1 MALQVKAL
9 QDKVSELIAMSES
22 QGIMAIHEGRT
33 DNKLQV
39 RFNGRLYAV
48 IGFNRQRE
56 ASAKFFYQ
64 RGTGTDLLSEETFME
79 YLGFYSSKIKERAM
93 QE

>member
-1 MALQVKAL
+1 MKSL
-9 QDKVSELIAMSES
+9 QDKVSELIGMSAAY
-22 QGIMAIHEGRT
+22 GIGAIHEGRT

-48 IGFNRQRE
+48 IGFNRQRQ
-56 ASAKFFYQ
+56 ASVKFYYQ
-64 RGTGTDLLSEETFME
+64 RGTATDRLSEETFME
-79 YLGFYSSKIKERAM
+79 YLGFYSSKIKERAI

>member
-1 MALQVKAL
+1 VKFL

-22 QGIMAIHEGRT
+22 HGIMAVQEGRT

-64 RGTGTDLLSEETFME
+64 RGTGTDCLSEETFME
-79 YLGFYSSKIKERAM
+79 YLGFYSLKIKEREM
-93 QE
+93 QK

>member
-1 MALQVKAL
+1 MKSL
-9 QDKVSELIAMSES
+9 QDKVFELIAMSES
-22 QGIMAIHEGRT
+22 HGIMAVQEGRT

-39 RFNGRLYAV
+39 RFNGRLYSV

-64 RGTGTDLLSEETFME
+64 RGTGTDALSEETFME
-79 YLGFYSSKIKERAM
+79 YLGFYSSKIKERAI

>member
-1 MALQVKAL
+1 MVGQVKSL

-22 QGIMAIHEGRT
+22 HGIMAIHEGRT

-39 RFNGRLYAV
+39 RFNSRLYAV

-56 ASAKFFYQ
+56 VSVRFYYQ
-64 RGTGTDLLSEETFME
+64 RDTGTDLLSEETFME
-79 YLGFYSSKIKERAM
+79 YLGFYSSKIKERAI
-93 QE
+93 

>member
-1 MALQVKAL
+1 LKSFVA
-9 QDKVSELIAMSES
+9 KVSELIAMSES
-22 QGIMAIHEGRT
+22 HGLMAVQEGRT

-56 ASAKFFYQ
+56 VSVKFYYQ

-79 YLGFYSSKIKERAM
+79 YLDFYSSKIKERAI
-93 QE
+93 